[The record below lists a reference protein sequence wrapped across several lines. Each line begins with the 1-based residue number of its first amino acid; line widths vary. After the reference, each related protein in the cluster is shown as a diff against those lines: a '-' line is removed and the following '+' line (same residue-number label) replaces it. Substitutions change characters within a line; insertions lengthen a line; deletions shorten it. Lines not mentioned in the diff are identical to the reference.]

1 MNNYIDKTQNILYL
15 GYIFLIV
22 LGIINETL
30 FYSQFGINILEY
42 SDILDV
48 LISPISKLSS
58 NVSLLIIS
66 SFVILIL
73 IAVPKMSRKL
83 KDKKW
88 LTSFLKLDP
97 SETKIEK
104 KVFEGLTVFS
114 IIFFIGIF
122 VGAGHGKG
130 LNLKQKIE
138 SGEVKY
144 NNQINFIDGELLDA
158 KLIGKNSSYVFYLIE
173 GDTEVK
179 ISPIN
184 GTIKYLSN

>member
-1 MNNYIDKTQNILYL
+1 MNNYLDKIQNILYL
-15 GYIFLIV
+15 GYIFLIF

-88 LTSFLKLDP
+88 FTSFLKLDP
-97 SETKIEK
+97 SETNIEK

-122 VGAGHGKG
+122 VGAGYGKA
-130 LNLKQKIE
+130 LRLKQKIE
-138 SGEVKY
+138 SREVKY
-144 NNQINFIDGELLDA
+144 TNQINFLDGELLDV

>member
-1 MNNYIDKTQNILYL
+1 
-15 GYIFLIV
+15 
-22 LGIINETL
+22 
-30 FYSQFGINILEY
+30 
-42 SDILDV
+42 
-48 LISPISKLSS
+48 
-58 NVSLLIIS
+58 
-66 SFVILIL
+66 
-73 IAVPKMSRKL
+73 MSRKL

-88 LTSFLKLDP
+88 FTSFLKIDP
-97 SETKIEK
+97 SETNIEK

-122 VGAGHGKG
+122 VGAGYGKARS
-130 LNLKQKIE
+130 LKQKIA
-138 SGEVKY
+138 SGEVEY

-173 GDTEVK
+173 ADTEVK

>member
-1 MNNYIDKTQNILYL
+1 MNKYLDKTQNILYL

-58 NVSLLIIS
+58 NISLLIVS
-66 SFVILIL
+66 STVILIL
-73 IAVPKMSRKL
+73 VTFPKISRKL
-83 KDKKW
+83 KNKNW
-88 LTSFLKLDP
+88 FISFLKLDQ
-97 SETKIEK
+97 SEDNIEK
-104 KVFEGLTVFS
+104 NIFEGLIVFS
-114 IIFFIGIF
+114 MIFFIGIF
-122 VGAGHGKG
+122 VGVGYGKG
-130 LNLKQKIE
+130 QKLKQKIE
-138 SGEVKY
+138 SGELIY
-144 NNQINFIDGELLDA
+144 NNEINFIDDELLKA
-158 KLIGKNSSYVFYLIE
+158 KLIGKNSSYIFYLIE

>member
-1 MNNYIDKTQNILYL
+1 MNKYLDKTQNILYL

-66 SFVILIL
+66 STVILIL
-73 IAVPKMSRKL
+73 VIFPKISRKL
-83 KDKKW
+83 KNKNW
-88 LTSFLKLDP
+88 FISFLKSDQ
-97 SETKIEK
+97 SEDNIGKNI
-104 KVFEGLTVFS
+104 FEVLIVLS
-114 IIFFIGIF
+114 MIFFIGIF
-122 VGAGHGKG
+122 VGVGYGKG
-130 LNLKQKIE
+130 QKLKQKIE
-138 SGEVKY
+138 SGELIY
-144 NNQINFIDGELLDA
+144 NNEINFIDDELLKA
-158 KLIGKNSSYVFYLIE
+158 KLIGKNSSYIFYLIE

>member
-88 LTSFLKLDP
+88 FTSFLKLDP